1 MRKPF
6 FPEAAA
12 PFWTNFTISK
22 NKHIMPITAPLPASR
37 LHATFDPDRIPWEDS
52 RGISLPRNGRH
63 NPFQP
68 RAMQALELALQIKT
82 QGYNIYLSGEAD
94 LGRSHMLLSYL
105 RPQAKKAATPE
116 DLIYVHNFAD
126 PDRPKLFA
134 LPAGMGK
141 KFRQSLKELM
151 ERIRDEIPRRFE
163 ANTYVKRRAKLVDSF
178 QTVRMGLLRKMNSVA
193 VDKGFNLDMDESGGL
208 TLYPLV
214 EGKRLSEEE
223 FDRLD
228 TTVRLNL
235 KSRGDNLVQ
244 AMSSFMRQLSKAEE
258 SFQDDERGLER
269 EAMSLVLDAVFTP
282 VEQKLLKTCRTP
294 GLEEY
299 FKDLREDILK
309 NTEVFLQKD
318 GPVASP
324 LGDAHSG
331 SAADAL
337 LNSYKVNLLVD
348 NSALDGAPIVVE
360 DHPTAVNLLGCV
372 ERESEMGAL
381 VTDFTLVRAGS
392 LHKANGGFLVLH
404 VEDLLQHPNAWEGLL
419 RALRSNMARIEDT
432 GEGPDTAIRTK
443 GINPEPL
450 PLNVKVVLIGDEEL
464 YEGLLVNDDRFS
476 KLFRIKAHLAET
488 AERNAANVRAYL
500 SHIAVII
507 KETELPPFDRSAL
520 AWLIDLGSHLCE
532 DQRRLSLQFPQLREL
547 MIESSALAR
556 MRGQETVSAPVLE
569 EAYAARTYRANL
581 VEEIYMEEYDREMI
595 KVQTSGQAVGQV
607 NGLSVTWHGDFE
619 FGLPHRISCT
629 VGVGHEG
636 IIDLE
641 REAELGGPIHTK
653 AMMILKSYLTDLF
666 ARKKPLVL
674 SGSLYFEQ
682 SYAGIEGDSASGAE
696 LAALL
701 SALADVPVR
710 LDLAF
715 TGAVSQ
721 SGQIMAVGGVTRKI
735 EGFFKVCSKQGLTGT
750 QGVIIPYD
758 NVDHLMLAPDV
769 LRAVDK
775 GQFAIYPVRRIE
787 EALTLLTGLP
797 SGRRLKNGFTR
808 NSLYDLVDRRLER
821 LGDYAQNAFRRSR
834 KS

>member
-1 MRKPF
+1 MP
-6 FPEAAA
+6 
-12 PFWTNFTISK
+12 TI
-22 NKHIMPITAPLPASR
+22 APLPASR
-37 LHATFDPDRIPWEDS
+37 LHATLDPVRIPWETSKD
-52 RGISLPRNGRH
+52 IPLPRNGRQ

-68 RAMQALELALQIKT
+68 RAMQALDLALQIKN

-94 LGRSHMLLSYL
+94 LGRSHMLLNYL
-105 RPQAKKAATPE
+105 GPQAKKAQTPD
-116 DLIYVHNFAD
+116 DLVYVHNFAD
-126 PDRPKLFA
+126 PDRPCLFA
-134 LPAGMGK
+134 LPTGMGK
-141 KFRQSLKELM
+141 KLKQHLKELI
-151 ERIRDEIPRRFE
+151 EHIREELPRRFE
-163 ANTYVKRRAKLVDSF
+163 ASTYVKRRAKIVDNF
-178 QTVRMGLLRKMNSVA
+178 QNARMGLLRKMNSVA

-228 TTVRLNL
+228 TTLRLSL

-244 AMSSFMRQLSKAEE
+244 AMSGYMRQLNKAEE

-269 EAMSLVLDAVFTP
+269 EAMTQVLTTFFNP
-282 VEQKLLKTCRTP
+282 IEQRILKTCP
-294 GLEEY
+294 VKGLDAY
-299 FKDLREDILK
+299 FTALREDILK
-309 NTEVFLQKD
+309 NTDAFLQRD
-318 GPVASP
+318 GGPMGDPHGAPVEAV
-324 LGDAHSG
+324 L
-331 SAADAL
+331 
-337 LNSYKVNLLVD
+337 YRYEVNLLVD
-348 NSALDGAPIVVE
+348 NSGLDGAPIIVE

-381 VTDFTLVRAGS
+381 VTDFTLIRAGS
-392 LHKANGGFLVLH
+392 IHKANGGFLVLH
-404 VEDLLQHPNAWEGLL
+404 IEDLLQHPNAWEGLL
-419 RALRSNMARIEDT
+419 RALRSNMARIEDS
-432 GEGPDTAIRTK
+432 GEGPDTPIRTK

-450 PLNVKVVLIGDEEL
+450 PLNLKVVLIGDEEL

-476 KLFRIKAHLAET
+476 KLFRIKAHMADT
-488 AERNAANVRAYL
+488 TERNAANVRAYL
-500 SHIAVII
+500 GHIATII
-507 KETELPPFDRSAL
+507 KETELPCFDRTAL
-520 AWLIDLGSHLCE
+520 AWLIDLGSHICE
-532 DQRRLSLQFPQLREL
+532 DQRRLSLRFPELREL
-547 MIESSALAR
+547 MIEASALTR
-556 MRGQETVSAPVLE
+556 MRKQDVVTAPVLE
-569 EAYAARTYRANL
+569 EAHAARIYRANL
-581 VEEIYMEEYDREMI
+581 VEEIYMEEYDRNMI
-595 KVQTSGQAVGQV
+595 KVQTSGQAIGQV

-721 SGQIMAVGGVTRKI
+721 TGQIMAVGGVTRKI
-735 EGFFKVCSKQGLTGT
+735 EGFYNVCASQGLTGT
-750 QGVIIPYD
+750 QGVIMPFD
-758 NVDHLMLAPDV
+758 NVDHLMLAPNV
-769 LRAVDK
+769 IEAVEK
-775 GQFAIYPVRRIE
+775 GQFAVYPVRRIE
-787 EALTLLTGLP
+787 EALALLTGL
-797 SGRRLKNGFTR
+797 SIGRRLKQGGFTK
-808 NSLYDLVDRRLER
+808 NSLYDMVDRRLER
-821 LGDYAQNAFRRSR
+821 LGDYAQNAFRRTR
-834 KS
+834 KSKEG

>member
-1 MRKPF
+1 MP
-6 FPEAAA
+6 
-12 PFWTNFTISK
+12 TIS
-22 NKHIMPITAPLPASR
+22 PLSASR
-37 LHATFDPDRIPWEDS
+37 LHATFDPARIPWENS
-52 RGISLPRNGRH
+52 EAIPLPRNGRQ

-68 RAMQALELALQIKT
+68 RAMQALEMALQIPTK
-82 QGYNIYLSGEAD
+82 GYNIYLSGEPD

-105 RPQAKKAATPE
+105 GPQARKAPTPD
-116 DLIYVHNFAD
+116 DLVYVHNFAD
-126 PDRPKLFA
+126 ADRPSLFA

-141 KFRQSLKELM
+141 KFKQSLKDLVEHIREEL
-151 ERIRDEIPRRFE
+151 PRRFE
-163 ANTYVKRRAKLVDSF
+163 AGAFVKRRAKLVDNF
-178 QTVRMGLLRKMNSVA
+178 QNARMGLLRKMNSVA

-228 TTVRLNL
+228 TTVRLGL

-244 AMSSFMRQLSKAEE
+244 AMSGFMRQLSKAEE
-258 SFQDDERGLER
+258 SFQDDERDLER
-269 EAMSLVLDAVFTP
+269 DAMDRVLTALFTPLEQRILKACPVKGLDA
-282 VEQKLLKTCRTP
+282 
-294 GLEEY
+294 Y
-299 FKDLREDILK
+299 FSAMREDMLK
-309 NTEVFLQKD
+309 NTDAFLQKD
-318 GPVASP
+318 GGPGP
-324 LGDAHSG
+324 MGDPHG
-331 SAADAL
+331 AAAEAVL
-337 LNSYKVNLLVD
+337 YRYEVNLLVD
-348 NSALDGAPIVVE
+348 NSGLSGAPIIVE

-381 VTDFTLVRAGS
+381 VTDFTLIRAGS

-404 VEDLLQHPNAWEGLL
+404 IEDLLQHPNAWEGLL
-419 RALRSNMARIEDT
+419 RALRSNLARIEDT
-432 GEGPDTAIRTK
+432 GEGPDTPIRTK
-443 GINPEPL
+443 GITPEPL
-450 PLNVKVVLIGDEEL
+450 PLAVKVVLIGDDEL
-464 YEGLLVNDDRFS
+464 YESLLVNDDRFA
-476 KLFRIKAHLAET
+476 KLFRIKAHMADT

-500 SHIAVII
+500 GHIAGII
-507 KETELPPFDRSAL
+507 TETALPCFDRTAL

-532 DQRRLSLQFPQLREL
+532 DQRRLSLRFPQLREL
-547 MIESSALAR
+547 MIEAAAMAR
-556 MRGQETVSAPVLE
+556 MRKKESIDAAVLE
-569 EAYAARTYRANL
+569 EAYAARIYRANL

-721 SGQIMAVGGVTRKI
+721 TGQIMAVGGVTRKI
-735 EGFFKVCSKQGLTGT
+735 EGFYNVCARQGLKGT
-750 QGVIIPYD
+750 QGVIIPHD
-758 NVDHLMLAPDV
+758 NVDHLMLAPEV
-769 LRAVDK
+769 ITAVER

-787 EALTLLTGLP
+787 EALVLLTGL
-797 SGRRLKNGFTR
+797 SAGRRLKGNGFTKG
-808 NSLYDLVDRRLER
+808 SLYDLVDRRLER
-821 LGDYAQNAFRRSR
+821 LGDYAQNAFRRTR